1 MNQER
6 WSAVDT
12 YFEEALIGRDPVL
25 DNALETSRA
34 TGLPDIQVASNQGKL
49 LSMIARIYGAARIL
63 EVGTLG
69 GYSTIWLARAL
80 PDTGS
85 IVTLELDPKHAAV
98 ARQNMDDAG
107 YSGQV
112 EIRVGRA
119 VDSLAAMVDAGE
131 SPFDFIFIDADKPSN
146 PHYLDYAVK
155 LSRSGTLI
163 VVDNVVRNGGVA
175 DPQSTDPNV
184 IGVRTMI
191 DQIAADPRLDAT
203 AIQTVGGKGYDGFAL
218 IHVR

>member
-1 MNQER
+1 MSQDR
-6 WSAVDT
+6 WSAVDD
-12 YFEEALIGRDPVL
+12 YFEETLIGQDQVL
-25 DNALETSRA
+25 GRALERSRA
-34 TGLPDIQVASNQGKL
+34 AGLPDIQVASNQGKL
-49 LSMIARIYGAARIL
+49 LSMLARIHGAERIL

-80 PDTGS
+80 QASGS

-98 ARQNMDDAG
+98 ARKNLEDANLANR
-107 YSGQV
+107 V

-119 VDSLAAMVDAGE
+119 AETLAAMVEAKE
-131 SPFDFIFIDADKPSN
+131 ASFDFIFIDADKPSN
-146 PHYLDYAVK
+146 PAYLDYAVK
-155 LSRSGTLI
+155 LSRPGTLI
-163 VVDNVVRNGGVA
+163 VVDNVVRNGAVA

-191 DQIAADPRLDAT
+191 DRIAANPRLDAT
-203 AIQTVGGKGYDGFAL
+203 AIQTVGDKGYDGFAL

>member
-119 VDSLAAMVDAGE
+119 VDSLAAMVEAGE
-131 SPFDFIFIDADKPSN
+131 GPFDFIFIDADKPSN